1 MDRRKFIKSSCAS
14 CISATVFSSLVLNAC
29 TPTQYITG
37 NLDKDGLIVD
47 KNQFKIGNNGSYASF
62 IVVRNDNLLFPICV
76 YRFSDTDYSAIWL
89 KCAHQGAE
97 VNVVGDMLQCPAH
110 GSEYNSRGEV
120 TNGPAVSN
128 LRTFPIEIRQ
138 NDLFIDLRKQS

>member
-1 MDRRKFIKSSCAS
+1 MDRRKFIKSSCVS
-14 CISATVFSSLVLNAC
+14 CLSATAMSSFLLNAC
-29 TPTQYITG
+29 TPTQYISGTL
-37 NLDKDGLIVD
+37 NKDGLVVD
-47 KNQFKIGNNGSYASF
+47 KNQFKIGNKGSYSSF
-62 IVVRNDNLLFPICV
+62 IVVRNENLLFPICV
-76 YRFSDTDYSAIWL
+76 YRFSETEYSAIWL

-138 NDLFIDLRKQS
+138 NELFIDLRKQS

>member
-1 MDRRKFIKSSCAS
+1 MDRRNFIRSTCTSCL
-14 CISATVFSSLVLNAC
+14 SATLFSSFLITGC
-29 TPTQYITG
+29 TPTQYISGTL
-37 NLDKDGLIVD
+37 NNDGLIVD
-47 KNQFKIGNNGSYASF
+47 KNHFKIGDKGSFASF
-62 IVVRNDNLLFPICV
+62 IVVRNDNLLFPVCI
-76 YRFSDTDYSAIWL
+76 YRFSETDYSAIWL

-97 VNVVGDMLQCPAH
+97 VNVVGDTLQCPAH

-128 LRTFPIEIRQ
+128 LRTFPVVIRQ